1 MNMQHRLR
9 SQSLPSLAPLH
20 MSVTL
25 KLRLKRLDMR
35 WRKLAHWYLPKPC
48 RDLALHKLAMA
59 HRSLAC
65 NPAAQRFVDESNQ
78 VDAIPDDISITELA
92 EDVVRGKR
100 KLSQPQLRMLIE
112 LLPYYAPKLTAI
124 AYGHMKD
131 RDFAVRLDRAIERQ
145 DKTNGGRSLLPP
157 NDPLFIEAR
166 VIEHEE

>member
-1 MNMQHRLR
+1 VQ
-9 SQSLPSLAPLH
+9 
-20 MSVTL
+20 
-25 KLRLKRLDMR
+25 
-35 WRKLAHWYLPKPC
+35 
-48 RDLALHKLAMA
+48 
-59 HRSLAC
+59 
-65 NPAAQRFVDESNQ
+65 PAAQRFVDESNQ
-78 VDAIPDDISITELA
+78 VDAIPDDVSITELA

-145 DKTNGGRSLLPP
+145 DKTNGGRSLLPS

>member
-48 RDLALHKLAMA
+48 RDLALDKLAMA

-65 NPAAQRFVDESNQ
+65 NPPLNDLLMRVIRSMQFLM
-78 VDAIPDDISITELA
+78 T
-92 EDVVRGKR
+92 
-100 KLSQPQLRMLIE
+100 SQSPNWQRML
-112 LLPYYAPKLTAI
+112 
-124 AYGHMKD
+124 
-131 RDFAVRLDRAIERQ
+131 
-145 DKTNGGRSLLPP
+145 
-157 NDPLFIEAR
+157 
-166 VIEHEE
+166 